1 MSQLTR
7 RLSQFDESCFW
18 ITPIEKKATGS
29 IQFLI
34 HVSWCLL
41 CSINTWNSYV
51 QCKRKISN
59 LAIFQDFT
67 DARPM
72 PSSPKLQSRFVS
84 IEINQFRLSKTFNS
98 RVACFVVRSWIQLPY
113 PPSRNL
119 QFMTL
124 QDHLRGAKCFL
135 LRSIL
140 YYFYFLTKN
149 W

>member
-7 RLSQFDESCFW
+7 RLSQFDDLVS
-18 ITPIEKKATGS
+18 ITPNEKNATRS

-34 HVSWCLL
+34 YVSWCLL
-41 CSINTWNSYV
+41 RSINTWNSYM
-51 QCKRKISN
+51 QCKKKSPIWQSFKI
-59 LAIFQDFT
+59 LL
-67 DARPM
+67 M
-72 PSSPKLQSRFVS
+72 PDRCLFLLNSSRFVS
-84 IEINQFRLSKTFNS
+84 IKINQFRLSKTFNS

-124 QDHLRGAKCFL
+124 EDHLKGAKCFL
-135 LRSIL
+135 LRTIL

-149 W
+149 RQ